1 MNRPA
6 RYAWIIVLILIPSGL
21 AVQSYL
27 RPQATSTEI
36 DHKVMQ
42 DITIG
47 VLIDKYQNIPGV
59 QVIINYVEEEINS
72 YCNETGAKFTFNFPI
87 RSAEGQASIAL
98 ENIQEWHDSGVN
110 LVIGPPWSSMFCVA
124 RSYSDDNGMIMFSHG
139 STSPLLAV
147 EDNGFR
153 LRVTDFKESQITVRL
168 MEEAGID
175 SALILERSDSWAG
188 GIANEI
194 ESIFEGEIKRFKYDV
209 RARVFTEYIAQAE
222 LQLLQMEGKSKA
234 IIFLGFDEMGKL
246 INATADHP
254 TMTSVPW
261 FTTGANLNSTYLH
274 DAAPQVSKM
283 DITGYSPIIPQSAT
297 YDELNQLYRAVK
309 NETLGYDDANIYDIA
324 WIYAL
329 TVIEA
334 EGTEADDI
342 KEALPVVTSQYRGI
356 TGNCTLDNN
365 GDRNTAV
372 YGIYRFTSTGDRVYA
387 EKIDEIAPV
396 FAEVTEKGGVH

>member
-21 AVQSYL
+21 AVRSYL
-27 RPQATSTEI
+27 RPQATSNEI
-36 DHKVMQ
+36 DHEVMQ
-42 DITIG
+42 NITIG
-47 VLIDKYQNIPGV
+47 VLIDKYRNLPGV
-59 QVIINYVEEEINS
+59 QVIINYAEEEINS
-72 YCNETGAKFTFNFPI
+72 YCNETEAKFTFNFPI
-87 RSAEGQASIAL
+87 RSAEGQSSIAL

-110 LVIGPPWSSMFCVA
+110 LIIGPPWSSMFCVA

-139 STSPLLAV
+139 STSPQLAI

-153 LRVTDFKESQITVRL
+153 LRITDFKEAQITVTR

-175 SALILERSDSWAG
+175 SALILERSDSWAS

-194 ESIFEGEIKRFKYDV
+194 ESIFEGEITRYKYDV
-209 RARVFTEYIAQAE
+209 RARVFTEYIAHAE
-222 LQLLQMEGKSKA
+222 LQLLQMEGQSKA

-254 TMTSVPW
+254 AMTRVPW

-274 DAAPQVSKM
+274 DAALQVSKM
-283 DITGYSPIIPQSAT
+283 DITGYAPIIPKSAT
-297 YDELNQLYRAVK
+297 YAELNQLYRAVK
-309 NETLGYDDANIYDIA
+309 NETLSYDDANIYDIA

-334 EGTEADDI
+334 GGTDADDI
-342 KEALPVVTSQYRGI
+342 KTALPEITAAYTGV
-356 TGNCTLDNN
+356 TGNCSLDSN

-372 YGIYRFTSTGDRVYA
+372 YGIYRFTSIGDRVYA
-387 EKIDEIAPV
+387 EKIDEVAPV
-396 FAEVTEKGGVH
+396 FAEVSEKGGVH